1 MYGDFCVIFI
11 KKCLIFDV
19 FDSYFVCDLLW
30 IRLQGWY
37 QRVMDYDF
45 IADLTTLVSTYLLPV
60 LVGYG
65 FSETTSNAIVGI
77 VIGIVMIACN
87 MLNEMY
93 TSKHLTKDNIKED
106 IIDDISSES
115 DSIDDEDEI
124 SVGE

>member
-1 MYGDFCVIFI
+1 MYDDFCVIFI
-11 KKCLIFDV
+11 KKCLIFDI

-45 IADLTTLVSTYLLPV
+45 TANLTTLVSTYLLPV

-65 FSETTSNAIVGI
+65 FSETTSNAIVGV

>member
-1 MYGDFCVIFI
+1 MYDDFCVIFI

-19 FDSYFVCDLLW
+19 FESYFVCDLLW

-65 FSETTSNAIVGI
+65 FSETTSNAIVGV

-106 IIDDISSES
+106 SIDDISSES
-115 DSIDDEDEI
+115 DSIDEDEI

>member
-1 MYGDFCVIFI
+1 
-11 KKCLIFDV
+11 
-19 FDSYFVCDLLW
+19 
-30 IRLQGWY
+30 
-37 QRVMDYDF
+37 MDYDY

-65 FSETTSNAIVGI
+65 FSETTSNAIVGV
-77 VIGIVMIACN
+77 VIGIVLIACN

-93 TSKHLTKDNIKED
+93 TSKHLTKDNIKEEE

-115 DSIDDEDEI
+115 DSVDDEDEI

>member
-1 MYGDFCVIFI
+1 M
-11 KKCLIFDV
+11 
-19 FDSYFVCDLLW
+19 
-30 IRLQGWY
+30 GWY

-45 IADLTTLVSTYLLPV
+45 TANLTTLVSTYLLPV

-65 FSETTSNAIVGI
+65 FSEATSNIIVGV
-77 VIGIVMIACN
+77 VIGIIMIACN

-106 IIDDISSES
+106 SIDDISSES
-115 DSIDDEDEI
+115 DSIDEDEI

>member
-1 MYGDFCVIFI
+1 
-11 KKCLIFDV
+11 
-19 FDSYFVCDLLW
+19 
-30 IRLQGWY
+30 
-37 QRVMDYDF
+37 MDYDF
-45 IADLTTLVSTYLLPV
+45 TANLTTLVSTYLLPV

-65 FSETTSNAIVGI
+65 FSETTSNAIVGV
-77 VIGIVMIACN
+77 VIGIVLIACN

-93 TSKHLTKDNIKED
+93 TSKHLTKDNIKEEE